1 MPVRGPADCPAAWGS
16 APALSLHQEDGTC
29 RELAVS
35 SHLTLSL
42 SERTPTSLGSGDTYE
57 KPCLAESSYLIL
69 ILVVLGGDGL
79 LKAFHALLEF
89 LLAGI
94 QLLLELFLLIQ
105 QLLHS
110 LLQQRVLFL
119 AELVHGLH
127 TLQLDQHLGDHVLK
141 VLWRARSEEGTLRSP
156 CPPPALFA
164 GPFFLMGTKHWPKG
178 SEAAQGENTGFLPM
192 KST

>member
-1 MPVRGPADCPAAWGS
+1 MPVRSPADCPAAWGS
-16 APALSLHQEDGTC
+16 APAPSLHQEDGTC
-29 RELAVS
+29 TELAVS
-35 SHLTLSL
+35 SRLTLSL
-42 SERTPTSLGSGDTYE
+42 SERTPASLGSGDTYE
-57 KPCLAESSYLIL
+57 QPCLTESGYLS
-69 ILVVLGGDGL
+69 LVLVAWGGDGL
-79 LKAFHALLEF
+79 LEAFHALLEF
-89 LLAGI
+89 LLAGV
-94 QLLLELFLLIQ
+94 QLLLELLLLIQ

-110 LLQQRVLFL
+110 LLQQLVLLL

-164 GPFFLMGTKHWPKG
+164 GPFYLMGTKHWPRG
-178 SEAAQGENTGFLPM
+178 SEAAQGENTEFLPM